1 MKKLITLSLSLFI
14 LPTFLQAQIKLNPV
28 LTAVPSLHITPD
40 ARAAALGEQGVAS
53 SADIYS
59 QYWNP
64 AKYPFISSRSGFG
77 FSYTPW
83 LSKITND
90 IALMQFVGYH
100 KLDKQSN
107 HTLGAS
113 IRYFSLGKVTT
124 WDEIGRSLGTVSPS
138 EFAIDVSYAIKLGDA
153 YALSATLRYINSKR
167 EFNAEN
173 KSASAV
179 VADFSAYMNRYI
191 RIGEAESRWTAGI
204 SLRNMGA
211 KLSLDDG
218 QSHFLPTN
226 LSIGTGLL
234 YPIDPSNA
242 LSLQLEVNK
251 LLVPAYPRF
260 GDDSAKTA
268 YEKTSAMSGMLKS
281 FSDAPGGFSEELKEL
296 RWSIGAE
303 YNHKD
308 KFFARLGYS
317 YLHPDK
323 GNLQALT
330 AGAGFKLSAFRI
342 DAAYTISTVAYNPL
356 DQTLRFSLGFDL
368 EALTKLFK

>member
-1 MKKLITLSLSLFI
+1 MKKLII
-14 LPTFLQAQIKLNPV
+14 LACALMLPLAVHAQLKLNPV
-28 LTAVPSLHITPD
+28 LTAVPSLNITPD
-40 ARAAALGEQGVAS
+40 ARAAALGDQGVAS
-53 SADIYS
+53 SGDIYS

-64 AKYPFISSRSGFG
+64 AKYSFVSSRSGFG

-83 LSKITND
+83 LSKITSD
-90 IALMQFVGYH
+90 IALMQFVGYYQ
-100 KLDKQSN
+100 LDQHSR

-113 IRYFSLGKVTT
+113 LRYFSLGKVTT
-124 WDEIGRSLGTVSPS
+124 WDELGRSLGTISPH
-138 EFAIDVSYAIKLGDA
+138 EFAVDLSYAIKLNDTYSLA
-153 YALSATLRYINSKR
+153 AALRYVNSKQ
-167 EFNAEN
+167 EINVEN
-173 KSASAV
+173 RSASAV
-179 VADFSAYMNRYI
+179 VADLSAFMNKYV

-204 SLRNMGA
+204 SLRNLGA

-226 LSIGTGLL
+226 LALGTGLL
-234 YPIDPSNA
+234 YPIDQANA
-242 LSLQLEVNK
+242 VSLSLEVNK

-260 GDDSAKTA
+260 GDDPKAKAA
-268 YEKTSAMSGMLKS
+268 YEQTSAMSGVFKS

-296 RWSIGAE
+296 RWGIGAE

-323 GNLQALT
+323 GNLQSLT